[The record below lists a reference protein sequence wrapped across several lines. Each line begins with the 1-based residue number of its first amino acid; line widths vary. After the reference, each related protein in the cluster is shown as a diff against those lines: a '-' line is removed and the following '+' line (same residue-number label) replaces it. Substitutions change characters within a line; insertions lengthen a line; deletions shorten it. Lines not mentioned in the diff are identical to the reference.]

1 MYLLNEYNTHFDLL
15 VQRKDVLCS
24 VQSYQDKEQDN
35 ATEPVIDNTE
45 EIELPGKETSSP
57 LQFQPN
63 VVSKGRPKNTRFGA
77 PQFNKKSSESSETEK
92 SRAVRGRKRKT
103 VSSESNSVEPLVVE
117 EGPQP
122 VKRGRGRPKGSK
134 NKPK

>member
-1 MYLLNEYNTHFDLL
+1 MTIGIFEFGNPNQRPGWKWFYPDPQVTCWSNYAIPTGCVMYLLNEYNTHFDLL
-15 VQRKDVLCS
+15 VQREDVLCS

-63 VVSKGRPKNTRFGA
+63 VVSKVQKL
-77 PQFNKKSSESSETEK
+77 K
-92 SRAVRGRKRKT
+92 SRGLR
-103 VSSESNSVEPLVVE
+103 
-117 EGPQP
+117 EG
-122 VKRGRGRPKGSK
+122 GKGK
-134 NKPK
+134 LFRLNLIL